1 MFLYIMGEV
10 RMVTCQTDDIGYLRT
25 GARRESA
32 FSMCVNALFCTLL
45 LDERN

>member
-1 MFLYIMGEV
+1 MFVYLRGEV

-25 GARRESA
+25 GARRKSA
-32 FSMCVNALFCTLL
+32 FSMYVNALFCTLL